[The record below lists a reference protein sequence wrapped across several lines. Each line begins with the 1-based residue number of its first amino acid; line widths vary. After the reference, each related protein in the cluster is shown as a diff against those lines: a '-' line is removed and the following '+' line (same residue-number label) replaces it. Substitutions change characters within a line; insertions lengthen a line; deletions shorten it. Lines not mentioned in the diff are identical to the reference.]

1 LPECIPNLLPSVEA
15 SFVAKGKCPL
25 LHELTSVYAT
35 TTLAAKVKLN
45 LNLNMTDFFF
55 NNTSFFETRDRRTI
69 ECTTTIYSF
78 GNIVLESKE
87 VQQALW
93 LNEGKYMYS
102 FVYVNQFFDAFM
114 KGIRSLQSWEE
125 VDIAINNLCV
135 VQVMKKK
142 KNLFYNISRFINP
155 LYAGV

>member
-1 LPECIPNLLPSVEA
+1 MI
-15 SFVAKGKCPL
+15 AKGKCPP
-25 LHELTSVYAT
+25 LHEVTSNFAS
-35 TTLAAKVKLN
+35 TTLSAKVKLN

-78 GNIVLESKE
+78 GNVVLESKE
-87 VQQALW
+87 IQQALW

-135 VQVMKKK
+135 VQVTKKK
-142 KNLFYNISRFINP
+142 
-155 LYAGV
+155 